1 MKKSSSNEASWLNEE
16 DDVKEKP
23 GTTNATSWLNEEDD
37 VKEKPRTTVKRFASA
52 GKNYLGFLG
61 EVAALPFD
69 AVRLPFVVAG
79 TAINAIRGNDNER
92 NKEKL
97 TAIGKRIFSAALTL
111 AAPVTAVVSGIGAAM
126 GNEKAKEEFGKS
138 RARLAAFATIGAA
151 ALTGG
156 VAFAPAAIVGVA
168 AAVPFAGPV
177 VAAGI
182 TAASAAMA
190 PAVAAVAP
198 VISAVAAM
206 STTALVSAIAVG
218 ATAGAAV
225 GTAIGKTA
233 EFVKNKLSPSKSNSA
248 DLPVAQVIFSVNNR
262 AQPTRAN
269 PKINNPL
276 TQSMMSTT
284 PVEMGRSGSFSPTST
299 SVGQVAGQGGHG
311 LGGRK

>member
-1 MKKSSSNEASWLNEE
+1 MKNSNNAPSWVDDK

-23 GTTNATSWLNEEDD
+23 
-37 VKEKPRTTVKRFASA
+37 KTTVERFASA

-79 TAINAIRGNDNER
+79 TAINAVRGEDNTR

-97 TAIGKRIFSAALTL
+97 TAIGNRIFSAALTL
-111 AAPVTAVVSGIGAAM
+111 AAPVTAAVSGIGAAM

-168 AAVPFAGPV
+168 AAVPFAGPA
-177 VAAGI
+177 VAAGV

-190 PAVAAVAP
+190 PAAAVVTTALAPAVAAVAP
-198 VISAVAAM
+198 VVSAVAGV
-206 STTALVSAIAVG
+206 STTVLVSAVAVG
-218 ATAGAAV
+218 ATAGAMV

-233 EFVKNKLSPSKSNSA
+233 AFVKNKLYPSKSNSSE
-248 DLPVAQVIFSVNNR
+248 LPIAKAVVFNNPMQQNAQLTKV
-262 AQPTRAN
+262 QPV
-269 PKINNPL
+269 INNPMVMG
-276 TQSMMSTT
+276 MMKK
-284 PVEMGRSGSFSPTST
+284 T
-299 SVGQVAGQGGHG
+299 SVQRGSPGSLSPSAIGAGKGQVQGQGAK
-311 LGGRK
+311 R